1 MKFIVSSTLLLSHL
15 QTISRVINSKNSMAI
30 LDNFLFRLE
39 GTRLSMTASDQET
52 TMTTA
57 IDVMEAEGEGV
68 FAVNAKILLEPLKE
82 LPDQPLTF
90 EIDDNN
96 LEIFLYFQN
105 GRYNFIGVNGDEY
118 PTKMP
123 MDSSAVS
130 FSVEAQQLLNGIGCT
145 LFATAEDELRPIMN
159 GIFMDIFE
167 DSVSFVASDT
177 HKLVRFKNQGIAPG
191 VRAAFILPK
200 KPANLLKAI
209 LPKESG
215 KVALAFDSKNAC
227 FKLSDFVLNCRLI
240 EGNYPNY
247 NSVIP
252 TNNPNR
258 LIIDRALFV
267 NVLRR
272 VSVFAD
278 AALGLAKLQ
287 LKNGELVVS
296 TENKDYSISAEEKVA
311 CNYTG
316 DDLTIGFKASFLIE
330 ILNNISATEVLV
342 ELSDPTRAGVI
353 LPLENKENEDLLML
367 LMPMML
373 SDF

>member
-1 MKFIVSSTLLLSHL
+1 MKFIVSSNLLLSHL
-15 QTISRVINSKNSMAI
+15 QIISRVINSKNSMAI

-39 GTRLSMTASDQET
+39 GSRLSMTASDQET

-57 IDVMEAEGEGV
+57 IDVMEADGDGV

-82 LPDQPLTF
+82 LPEQPLTF

-118 PTKMP
+118 PSKMP
-123 MDSSAVS
+123 MDASAVS
-130 FSVEAQQLLNGIGCT
+130 FSIEAQQLYNGIGCT
-145 LFATAEDELRPIMN
+145 LFATAEDELHPVMN
-159 GIFMDIFE
+159 GIYLDIFE
-167 DSVSFVASDT
+167 DNMSFVASDM
-177 HKLVRFKNQGIAPG
+177 HKLVRFKNAGVAPG
-191 VRAAFILPK
+191 VRASFILPK

-209 LPKESG
+209 LPKENGQVEVS
-215 KVALAFDSKNAC
+215 FDSKNAC

-330 ILNNISATEVLV
+330 ILNNIQATEVQV

-373 SDF
+373 GDF